1 MEIARP
7 GDTVSLQLVGAPAG
21 AVTAVEVVALPSGPV
36 LLARSSAGVVEARPG
51 LHVVSRVIPASA
63 AKGDYS
69 IVWDWDGTFTAEV
82 LRVVST
88 VSGIM
93 PSAVAYAPVTPVGDI
108 ELVRGDD
115 YFAEDGRALL
125 FEVDGF
131 PSLLGGSVRLVAAG
145 LVVAGVVVDA
155 SRVRVEVAG
164 MDTRG
169 LTAGVWSYDLEAT
182 TAAGRVVTLRRGG
195 LRVLAD
201 QPAAA

>member
-1 MEIARP
+1 MIARS
-7 GDTVSLQLVGAPAG
+7 GDTVSLLLVGAPSG
-21 AVTAVEVVALPSGPV
+21 ALPAVEVVRLPTGPV

-51 LHVVSRVIPASA
+51 LHVVSRTIPAAA

-69 IVWDWDGTFTAEV
+69 IVWDWDDTFTAED
-82 LRVVST
+82 LTVVT
-88 VSGIM
+88 TLSGLV
-93 PSAVAYAPVTPVGDI
+93 PTAVAYAPVTPVGDI

-131 PSLLGGSVRLVAAG
+131 PSLLGGSARLVAAG
-145 LVVAGVVVDA
+145 LVVAGEVMDA
-155 SRVRVEVAG
+155 STVRVEVAG
-164 MDTRG
+164 MDTRA
-169 LTAGVWSYDLEAT
+169 LRAGVSSYDLEAT
-182 TAAGRVVTLRRGG
+182 TVAGRVVTLRRGG